1 MLTRRPPLL
10 VGVVAAALGV
20 ALTTL
25 LVFALRGVAPVV
37 SLGVVY
43 LLTVLVIAS
52 IWGVWLGVATAL
64 ASALAFNFFH
74 IPPTGRLAIS
84 GGENWVALAVFFVAA
99 ALASS
104 VTELARRRAVEADQ
118 RRQEADLSAEIA
130 RLLLRGGRLE
140 ETLPAVS
147 ERLARALQL
156 PSAAI
161 GARAVDG
168 TFPLREGPRQ
178 LAPRVISS
186 CLPTSTISMSF
197 VGLESRSTMLPASR
211 AAWVPVFM

>member
-1 MLTRRPPLL
+1 MFTRRPPLL
-10 VGVVAAALGV
+10 AGVVAAALGV

-84 GGENWVALAVFFVAA
+84 GGENWVALTVFFVAA

-104 VTELARRRAVEADQ
+104 VTGVARRRAVEAEQ
-118 RRQEADLSAEIA
+118 RRQEVDLSRDGAAAAA
-130 RLLLRGGRLE
+130 RWAPGGDAARGL
-140 ETLPAVS
+140 
-147 ERLARALQL
+147 
-156 PSAAI
+156 
-161 GARAVDG
+161 
-168 TFPLREGPRQ
+168 
-178 LAPRVISS
+178 
-186 CLPTSTISMSF
+186 
-197 VGLESRSTMLPASR
+197 
-211 AAWVPVFM
+211 